1 MKNISIRISE
11 DDKIAVESIFNE
23 LGLTLSSATLA
34 FYKQVIIN
42 NGLPFELKVDP
53 FYSKKNI
60 DRLKKS
66 IAELEEGNYIEKD
79 ILND

>member
-11 DDKIAVESIFNE
+11 EDKIAVENIFNE

-66 IAELEEGNYIEKD
+66 IAELEKGEYITRD
-79 ILND
+79 VLND

>member
-42 NGLPFELKVDP
+42 NGLPFELKIDP

>member
-79 ILND
+79 IWND